1 MRETTLDCRLDEFR
15 REERERN
22 RHVDLAGML
31 IGILLYL
38 LGGPKETPQ
47 LLLKSNKLKEAYLF
61 CDFKRLEMTRDDQPS
76 TRVRICRER

>member
-1 MRETTLDCRLDEFR
+1 
-15 REERERN
+15 
-22 RHVDLAGML
+22 ML
-31 IGILLYL
+31 IVILLYL

-61 CDFKRLEMTRDDQPS
+61 CDFKRLEMTRGDQPS